1 MWSSCCVGSL
11 VRREP
16 RFKDRGEAEFPIGS
30 HQQFYSVTSSNIIKL
45 LGCLDSLVRMTYR
58 SEWSVE

>member
-1 MWSSCCVGSL
+1 MWPLCCVGSV

-16 RFKDRGEAEFPIGS
+16 RFEDRGDAELPRVS

-45 LGCLDSLVRMTYR
+45 LG
-58 SEWSVE
+58 